1 MSTEVQTRQSKRETK
16 TKITTRVGD
25 GMCNHLKRVTRD
37 LVTSSARCTVT
48 LRTPGLS
55 VGAGG
60 RSVVWG
66 GGGGGGVV

>member
-1 MSTEVQTRQSKRETK
+1 
-16 TKITTRVGD
+16 
-25 GMCNHLKRVTRD
+25 MCNHLKRVTRD

-60 RSVVWG
+60 PGVIKASEPKEIAEIYTSDTPVSSSVTAGLVRAK
-66 GGGGGGVV
+66 VDLA